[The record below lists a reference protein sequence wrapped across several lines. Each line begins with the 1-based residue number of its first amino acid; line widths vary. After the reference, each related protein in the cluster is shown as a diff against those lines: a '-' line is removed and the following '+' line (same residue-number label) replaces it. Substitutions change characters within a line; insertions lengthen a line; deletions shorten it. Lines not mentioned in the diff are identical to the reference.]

1 MRYPGGK
8 GKLYQRI
15 ISLLPPHETYLETH
29 LGGGAVLRHKKPA
42 PKSVAID
49 LDPVVIRHWKQTSP
63 ALASYFVADA
73 IDFLSQW
80 PFTGDEVLY
89 CDPPYLPS
97 TRLRNRVYRYDYQEA
112 DHLRLLKLLS
122 SLPCRVVISGYP
134 SSLYDAQLTSWNTE
148 TFSAKT
154 HTGLRTEKLW
164 FNFPP
169 PMRLHDCRYLG
180 ADFRERETI
189 KRRLERL
196 KNRIS
201 LLSPP
206 EQYSVL
212 EWLTDYLREEKANAP
227 IRLS

>member
-8 GKLYQRI
+8 GKVYQRI
-15 ISLLPPHETYLETH
+15 INLLPPHKTYLETH
-29 LGGGAVLRHKKPA
+29 LGGGAVLRHKKQA

-49 LDPVVIRHWKQTSP
+49 LDPVVIRRWQQSFP

-73 IDFLSQW
+73 ADFLSQW

-97 TRLRNRVYRYDYQEA
+97 TRLRARVYRYDYEEA
-112 DHLRLLKLLS
+112 DHLRLLELLR
-122 SLPCRVVISGYP
+122 SLPCKILISGYP
-134 SSLYDAQLTSWNTE
+134 SNLYNAQLTGWNTE

-154 HTGLRTEKLW
+154 HAGLRTEKLW
-164 FNFPP
+164 FNFPA
-169 PMRLHDCRYLG
+169 PMRLHDARYLG
-180 ADFRERETI
+180 ADFRKREI
-189 KRRLERL
+189 VKRRLQRL

-206 EQYSVL
+206 EQHCVL
-212 EWLTDYLREEKANAP
+212 EWLADHLQEERPDAS